1 MVRRLAYL
9 SITGPHNKRPKQLV
23 MPMMLSMWLVVV
35 LSCPQDSALSVVKT
49 GTLDIPRSTRKL
61 EASSERTAVLR
72 KRIKLLPH
80 RPTIEEFVLDGCLVL
95 TSRC

>member
-1 MVRRLAYL
+1 M

-35 LSCPQDSALSVVKT
+35 LSSPQASALSVVKT

-61 EASSERTAVLR
+61 ETSSKRTAVLR
-72 KRIKLLPH
+72 KSIK
-80 RPTIEEFVLDGCLVL
+80 
-95 TSRC
+95 